1 MAKKEIKWRGK
12 TLEDAKNMDLKDFIL
27 LLPARKRRGLKRGFT
42 EIQKNLLKKIERGD
56 KTIKTHCRSMI
67 IIPQM
72 LGKMFLVY
80 TGKEFVQV
88 RVELEMLGH
97 RLGEFALTR
106 KHVAHNAPG
115 IGATR
120 SSAAVSVK

>member
-12 TLEDAKNMDLKDFIL
+12 NLEEMKQMDFKEFIDM
-27 LLPARKRRGLKRGFT
+27 LPARQKRSLKRGFT
-42 EIQKNLLKKIERGD
+42 EPQKKFLKRIERGD
-56 KTIKTHCRSMI
+56 KNIKTHCRNMI
-67 IIPQM
+67 IIPKM
-72 LGKMFLVY
+72 LGHTILVY
-80 TGKEFVQV
+80 SGKEFKAV

-97 RLGEFALTR
+97 YLGEFVPTR
-106 KHVAHNAPG
+106 GSVSHSAPG

>member
-12 TLEDAKNMDLKDFIL
+12 NLEEAKSMDLKDFTL
-27 LLPARKRRGLKRGFT
+27 LLPARKKRALKKGFT
-42 EIQKNLLKKIERGD
+42 EKQKVLLKKIERGD

-72 LGKMFLVY
+72 LGKVFLVY
-80 TGKEFVQV
+80 TGKEFAQV

-97 RLGEFALTR
+97 RLGEFALSR
-106 KHVAHNAPG
+106 KNVAHNAPG
-115 IGATR
+115 VGATR

>member
-12 TLEDAKNMDLKDFIL
+12 NLEEMKGMDLKEFAL
-27 LLPARKRRGLKRGFT
+27 LLPARQRRTLKRGST
-42 EIQKNLLKKIERGD
+42 DAQKRLLKRIEKGD
-56 KTIKTHCRSMI
+56 KNIKTHCRNMI

-72 LGKMFLVY
+72 LGQTLLVY
-80 TGKEFVQV
+80 SGKEFKAV
-88 RVELEMLGH
+88 RVELEMLG
-97 RLGEFALTR
+97 RYLGEFVMTR
-106 KHVAHNAPG
+106 GNVSHSAPG